1 MESQYLIF
9 GCKGQLGDEFMRRL
23 GDSARGFDLPD
34 GDITNALE
42 LSDLFEALKPRGVIN
57 AAAYTKVDA
66 AEEQPAICRKIN
78 AFGPGNLARLCRHY
92 DIPLV
97 HFSTDYVFCGTQK
110 REPLNETDPVFPEG
124 VYAKTKYEGEL
135 KAAECPKHL
144 ILRTC
149 GLYGRLGENTPGNF
163 VETMKRLGASGRPL
177 KIVADQHCTPTYIP
191 HLVTAALFLL
201 ESGKWGL
208 YHVVNSGATT
218 WYDFAME
225 IFRLEGLTVHAD
237 TITTEEWNAP
247 APRPLYSV
255 LDTSKY
261 HATGAPAMPSW
272 QDALAEYLGK
282 NQQ

>member
-9 GCKGQLGDEFMRRL
+9 GCKGQLGNEFLRRL

-42 LSDLFEALKPRGVIN
+42 LADLFEALKPRGVIN

-78 AFGPGNLARLCRHY
+78 AFGPGNLARLCRQY

-110 REPLNETDPVFPEG
+110 REPLKETDPVFPEG
-124 VYAKTKYEGEL
+124 VYAKTKYEGEQ
-135 KAAECPKHL
+135 KAMECPKSL

-149 GLYGRLGENTPGNF
+149 GLYGKLGENTPGNF

-201 ESGKWGL
+201 ESEKWGL

-237 TITTEEWNAP
+237 AITTAEWNAP

-255 LDTSKY
+255 LDASKY
-261 HATGAPAMPSW
+261 HATGSPVMPSW

-282 NQQ
+282 NQK

>member
-23 GDSARGFDLPD
+23 GGAARGFDLPD

-42 LSDLFEALKPRGVIN
+42 LADLFEALKPRGVIN

-78 AFGPGNLARLCRHY
+78 AFGPGNLARLCRQY

-110 REPLNETDPVFPEG
+110 REPLKETDPVFPEG

-149 GLYGRLGENTPGNF
+149 GLYGKLGENTPGNF
-163 VETMKRLGASGRPL
+163 VETMKRLGASGRSL

-201 ESGKWGL
+201 ESEKWGL

-237 TITTEEWNAP
+237 AITTEEWNAP

-261 HATGAPAMPSW
+261 HATGAPVMPSW